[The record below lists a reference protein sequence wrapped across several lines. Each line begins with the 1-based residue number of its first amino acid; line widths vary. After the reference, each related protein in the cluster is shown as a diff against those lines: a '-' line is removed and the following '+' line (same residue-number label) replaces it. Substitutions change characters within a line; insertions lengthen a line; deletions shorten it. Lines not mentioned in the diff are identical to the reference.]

1 MNIKEIPLIERPREK
16 AFLKGINSLNNYEL
30 LAIIIGSGVKN
41 KNAIEISSD
50 LMDYQIYLSKVIL
63 NYPK

>member
-16 AFLKGINSLNNYEL
+16 AFLKGLNSLNNYEL

-41 KNAIEISSD
+41 KNAIEISSE
-50 LMDYQIYLSKVIL
+50 LI
-63 NYPK
+63 NYYV